1 MRSRTAPEETHLRKQ
16 LLIWLSIPLS
26 LLLIA
31 DALVSYWVALS
42 FSQRAYD
49 RSLVE
54 IARDLSLHLG
64 EHGGSVELN
73 LPESARRILL
83 TDPEDRVYF
92 EVSAD
97 DGRVIAGDRLPP
109 APQSPASAGRVERL
123 YGGKFAGAPVRIVEM
138 QADRSVL
145 PSPSGVVIRVA
156 ETMNKRNGLARE
168 ILVSVLVPQILL
180 IGIALAVVWIGV
192 AHGLAPI
199 DRIQR
204 TVTARAA
211 RDFSPIALADVP
223 AELRPLLTSINTLM
237 ARLESALTMQSRF
250 IADAAHQLKTPV
262 AGLQAQLELAVREQD
277 VDVMRQSISR
287 SFAGLER
294 LDRLVSQLLS
304 LARNEP
310 QAASAVRLE
319 PLDVNALALE
329 ATKRWVPEAL
339 KKKIDLGFEGAEHAI
354 VIRGESGRLHELLDN
369 LLDNA
374 VRYSRNG
381 GRVTVRASA
390 DPYPIVTVSDDG
402 PSIPPEER
410 KRIFERFHRLLGTPH
425 DGSGLGLS
433 IALEIARIHGAEIRL
448 SDDLDGVGNTF
459 SIHFPITN

>member
-1 MRSRTAPEETHLRKQ
+1 
-16 LLIWLSIPLS
+16 
-26 LLLIA
+26 
-31 DALVSYWVALS
+31 
-42 FSQRAYD
+42 
-49 RSLVE
+49 
-54 IARDLSLHLG
+54 
-64 EHGGSVELN
+64 
-73 LPESARRILL
+73 
-83 TDPEDRVYF
+83 
-92 EVSAD
+92 
-97 DGRVIAGDRLPP
+97 
-109 APQSPASAGRVERL
+109 
-123 YGGKFAGAPVRIVEM
+123 
-138 QADRSVL
+138 
-145 PSPSGVVIRVA
+145 
-156 ETMNKRNGLARE
+156 
-168 ILVSVLVPQILL
+168 VPQILL

-223 AELRPLLTSINTLM
+223 GELRPLLTSINTLM

-277 VDVMRQSISR
+277 ADVMRQSISR